1 MIRTGEINTRG
12 GCIDCRICGAEIPE
26 ERIEAIPGTTTCV
39 KCTTVK
45 SVHGFMVFGHKT
57 AGELV
62 MISPDDTEAM
72 RQAQRSNKRSR

>member
-1 MIRTGEINTRG
+1 MK
-12 GCIDCRICGAEIPE
+12 CKLCSLDIPI
-26 ERIEAIPGTTTCV
+26 ERLQAIPGTTTCV
-39 KCTTVK
+39 KCSSVK

-62 MISPDDTEAM
+62 MISPDNTEAM